1 MMGGVFQNSSH
12 PHTKPKRGREV
23 SEYREKR
30 TVLQDTVVGS
40 RPAVETRY
48 DSVVD
53 ERQGMSGVAIA
64 ALVVAA
70 IAAAVVITMLILNS
84 QQRKSDEDLA
94 QERARTALAQQTPA
108 QPQPVIVNV
117 PPSQPAFV
125 PAPYPVPAPAQPAPT
140 ETRTVPSN
148 ASVEIDVTSRL
159 QSDEDLRTYAI
170 DVKVTGGTAVLS
182 GRVPNE
188 DLKKRA
194 ETLARTVRGV
204 QSIIN
209 DIAVRL

>member
-1 MMGGVFQNSSH
+1 
-12 PHTKPKRGREV
+12 
-23 SEYREKR
+23 
-30 TVLQDTVVGS
+30 
-40 RPAVETRY
+40 
-48 DSVVD
+48 
-53 ERQGMSGVAIA
+53 
-64 ALVVAA
+64 
-70 IAAAVVITMLILNS
+70 MLILNS
-84 QQRKSDEDLA
+84 QQKKTDEELA
-94 QERARTALAQQTPA
+94 QEHARTALAQQTPA
-108 QPQPVIVNV
+108 QPQPVIVNL
-117 PPSQPAFV
+117 PPSQPAIV
-125 PAPYPVPAPAQPAPT
+125 PAPYPAPAAQPAPT
-140 ETRTVPSN
+140 ETRSVPSN

-170 DVKVTGGTAVLS
+170 DVKVTGGTAILS

>member
-1 MMGGVFQNSSH
+1 
-12 PHTKPKRGREV
+12 
-23 SEYREKR
+23 
-30 TVLQDTVVGS
+30 
-40 RPAVETRY
+40 
-48 DSVVD
+48 
-53 ERQGMSGVAIA
+53 MSGVAIA

-70 IAAAVVITMLILNS
+70 ITAAVVITMLILNS

-94 QERARTALAQQTPA
+94 QERARTALAQQTAA

-117 PPSQPAFV
+117 PSSQPAIV
-125 PAPYPVPAPAQPAPT
+125 PAPYLVPAPAQPSPT

-194 ETLARTVRGV
+194 ETLAKTVRGV
-204 QSIIN
+204 QIIIN
-209 DIAVRL
+209 DIAVRP

>member
-1 MMGGVFQNSSH
+1 MQNSSH
-12 PHTKPKRGREV
+12 PHTKSKRGREV

-30 TVLQDTVVGS
+30 TVVQDTVVGS

-48 DSVVD
+48 DSVVN

-64 ALVVAA
+64 ALVVGRPEHSH
-70 IAAAVVITMLILNS
+70 AVRLS
-84 QQRKSDEDLA
+84 QQKKTDEDLA

-117 PPSQPAFV
+117 PPSQPAIV

-159 QSDEDLRTYAI
+159 QNDEDLRTYAI

-182 GRVPNE
+182 GRVPNDE
-188 DLKKRA
+188 LKKRA
-194 ETLARTVRGV
+194 ETLAKTVRGV